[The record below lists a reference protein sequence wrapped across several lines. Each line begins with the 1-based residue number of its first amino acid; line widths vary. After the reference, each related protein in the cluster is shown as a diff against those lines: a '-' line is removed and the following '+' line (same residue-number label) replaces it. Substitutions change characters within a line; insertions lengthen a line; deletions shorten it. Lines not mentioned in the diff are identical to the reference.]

1 MEANILYNGKY
12 LNEKKHNTS
21 IFLHEDNIIT
31 IIHLVEYQNSLFK
44 RMIEF
49 KKYPNSENK
58 YLSFSIHLTSTIVFS
73 GEILLDKNSNIL
85 SSNLSYQFLKVNG
98 TTIIETFYINF
109 DNARKLELLYL
120 NNKTRESSL
129 LLKENYSKNTDIDVL
144 LFNMINYINNM
155 RSIRK
160 QSLIPLIFSISQ
172 ILVIEREII
181 DFIGKRNYP
190 ETETFINNYERIPS
204 LKRNRQHNEN

>member
-12 LNEKKHNTS
+12 INEKKHSTS
-21 IFLHEDNIIT
+21 IFLHNDNIIT
-31 IIHLVEYQNSLFK
+31 IIHLVEYQNSQFK

-85 SSNLSYQFLKVNG
+85 SGNLSYQFLKENG

-109 DNARKLELLYL
+109 DNERKLELLYL

-144 LFNMINYINNM
+144 LFNMINYINNR
-155 RSIRK
+155 RSIKRE
-160 QSLIPLIFSISQ
+160 SLIPLIFSISQ
-172 ILVIEREII
+172 VLMIEREII
-181 DFIGKRNYP
+181 EYLEKSKFP
-190 ETETFINNYERIPS
+190 ETETFINNYEKILS
-204 LKRNRQHNEN
+204 LKRNRQRNEN